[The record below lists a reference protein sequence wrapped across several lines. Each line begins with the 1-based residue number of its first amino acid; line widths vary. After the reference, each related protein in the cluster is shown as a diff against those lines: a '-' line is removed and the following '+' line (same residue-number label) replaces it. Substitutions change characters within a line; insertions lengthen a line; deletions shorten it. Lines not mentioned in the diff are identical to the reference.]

1 MRFDIWTKPFNS
13 EEGKIMFKAV
23 KNLREQKG
31 FTLIELLIVITI
43 IGVLAAVAIPAF
55 LGQREKA
62 KVRAVEASAKAF
74 VPEMQS
80 MLDAYIGGEPF
91 MVVDLESNDCC
102 IESAGAVGAKKCEAM
117 FIGVPL
123 CANNNPYAD
132 APAGIDTVKAAM
144 VEHHLGKGTMSP
156 YAGSIPLFQSLD
168 VGQSPPHSGLVG
180 IVNTGGYSFQIIA
193 WAESTDFPN
202 FVYNAVV
209 TAR

>member
-31 FTLIELLIVITI
+31 FTLIELLIVIAI
-43 IGVLAAVAIPAF
+43 IGLLAAIAIPAF

-91 MVVDLESNDCC
+91 MVVDSTSNDCC
-102 IESAGAVGAKKCEAM
+102 IEAAGASGAKKCDSVFLE
-117 FIGVPL
+117 VPL
-123 CANNNPYAD
+123 CANNNPYAA

-168 VGQSPPHSGLVG
+168 MGQSPLYSGVVG

-193 WAESTDFPN
+193 WAESTGTDDFVFN
-202 FVYNAVV
+202 TVV